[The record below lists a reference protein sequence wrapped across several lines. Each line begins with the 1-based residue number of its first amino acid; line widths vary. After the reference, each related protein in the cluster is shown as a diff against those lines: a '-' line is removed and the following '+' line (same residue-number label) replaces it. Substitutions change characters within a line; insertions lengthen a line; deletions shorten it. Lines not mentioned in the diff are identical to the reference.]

1 MNKDNITIT
10 GNGEELVGAI
20 GEESRAR
27 VDAITAKAEKDI
39 RELSDSTEK
48 ELEKFRTAIAAE
60 TDERI
65 ARQTRILENRM
76 ALESKKL
83 KMRVMDEYA
92 DEILAVVMDELRN
105 TFKKM
110 YVEFIETTFND
121 GITTCKKYHCDMV
134 RVHVNPEDAELVS
147 SMVEKFPEDSERH
160 LKLQVQ
166 PDDVIGAGILLE
178 PDKEGILFNY
188 TLERVLFRKR
198 KDIRRMFHRFLMEK
212 GESDV
217 LKAADYE

>member
-1 MNKDNITIT
+1 MNMDNITIT
-10 GNGEELVGAI
+10 GNGEELVRAI
-20 GEESRAR
+20 GEESRVR
-27 VDAITAKAEKDI
+27 VDTVTAKAENDI
-39 RELSDSTEK
+39 RGLSNSAEE

-65 ARQTRILENRM
+65 ARQTRILKNRM

-105 TFKKM
+105 KFKKT
-110 YVEFIETTFND
+110 YVEFIETAFNE
-121 GITTCKKYHCDMV
+121 GIETCMKYHCDMV
-134 RVHVNPEDAELVS
+134 RIHVNPEDAELVG
-147 SMVEKFPEDSERH
+147 SMVKKLSEDSERH
-160 LKLQVQ
+160 LNLQVQ
-166 PDDVIGAGILLE
+166 PDDDIGAGILLE

-198 KDIRRMFHRFLMEK
+198 KDIRRLFHRFLMEK
-212 GESDV
+212 AEGDM
-217 LKAADYE
+217 LKAAVYE